1 MFYDFKC
8 LNRDC
13 KLFEEIQTIDCKLDE
28 RDSQVCPCCNKDI
41 LVRIYSA
48 PAIKP
53 ANDCYKG

>member
-8 LNRDC
+8 MNKECSD
-13 KLFEEIQTIDCKLDE
+13 FEVIKTLSCKLDE
-28 RDSQVCPCCNKDI
+28 RDNLICPVCNKDI